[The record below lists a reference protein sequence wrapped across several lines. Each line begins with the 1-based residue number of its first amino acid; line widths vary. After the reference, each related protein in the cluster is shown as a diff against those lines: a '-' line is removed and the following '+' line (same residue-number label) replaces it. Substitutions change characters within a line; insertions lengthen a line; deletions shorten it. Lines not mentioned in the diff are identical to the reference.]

1 MKKLLFIVV
10 LMCVMVLYCS
20 TAFGAVIT
28 REDLRGDS
36 DFIDKIM
43 ELQSDKNDVVVSNA
57 VYVAT
62 DGSDSNTGTIDK
74 PYATVYYAISKAKA
88 GTVIYVRGG
97 SYNQNI
103 VITKSGTK
111 DNYIQIKNYPNEK
124 PIFDHTNYSTDGGA
138 MIDFSNAN
146 YVHIEGLTLCHK
158 NLVSHSGYGIKMN
171 KGKYI
176 ILKNIEIYD
185 INVPDPTSSKVGA
198 NAIILYANDA
208 SNPISNILIDS
219 CYIHDCQTGWN
230 EGVSVNGNSEYVNV
244 INSRIENIGNIGL
257 DFAGHFNAC
266 KDSSLDQARYCTA
279 VGNVVKGCVSPNAT
293 SYGLYNDGGRNNTF
307 DRNIVTECS
316 GGIEIGS
323 EEGGAY
329 ADYPVKGVVV
339 KNNLV
344 YNNIQA
350 GISVGGYDNSAT
362 GIVCDTKV
370 YNNTLV
376 NNGNDNDGKELG
388 VNKVNGLDVRNN
400 IFYKSS
406 TSATKELIKIRFD
419 ETLASNITFGG
430 NCYYS
435 PYAKD
440 KFKVSRYGVTTVGF
454 DNWKTL
460 SGETGIYADPIFTDN
475 YNIDKNSPC
484 VNAGDNTVDVGFYD
498 LLNNYR
504 NVDNIDIG
512 CYEYQTGEVPT
523 TESTTKITT
532 ESTTETTTVTT
543 TESTTQ
549 TTTESTTET
558 TTGNVASSWNFSDSN
573 WSDKTTA
580 KTVYTVNG
588 LTVKHNGYT
597 GSSINGF
604 KFEKNTETIA
614 TNGYHIQLSAKKGD
628 KIKVYVKINKGSS
641 QNAVLALASLKEG
654 KTEKI
659 TTSSVATSKTAN
671 VYVSFD
677 IDSDGDYVIYTD
689 NTSSASVF
697 YTSVAVE
704 NSVLMGDVNLDGVVD
719 ANDAALVLKQCIN
732 SSTLTSD
739 DSLYR
744 GDIDLSGSIDL
755 KDVIKILN
763 IINK

>member
-10 LMCVMVLYCS
+10 LMCVMALYCS

-43 ELQSDKNDVVVSNA
+43 ELQSDKNDVVASNA

-62 DGSDSNTGTIDK
+62 NGSDSNTGTIDK

-97 SYNQNI
+97 TYNQNI
-103 VITKSGTK
+103 VVTKSGTK

-219 CYIHDCQTGWN
+219 CYIHDCQTGWS
-230 EGVSVNGNSEYVNV
+230 EGISVNGNSEYVNV

-350 GISVGGYDNSAT
+350 GISVGGYDNENT

-376 NNGNDNDGKELG
+376 NNGNDNEGKELG

-532 ESTTETTTVTT
+532 ESTTETTTIIT

-558 TTGNVASSWNFSDSN
+558 TTGNVASSWDFSDSN

-604 KFEKNTETIA
+604 KFDKNTEPIA

-628 KIKVYVKINKGSS
+628 KIKVYVKINKSSS
-641 QNAVLALASLKEG
+641 QNAVLALASLKDG

-659 TTSSVATSKTAN
+659 NTSSVATSKTAN

-677 IDSDGDYVIYTD
+677 IASAGDYVIYTD

-704 NSVLMGDVNLDGVVD
+704 NSVLMGDVNLDGIVD
-719 ANDAALVLKQCIN
+719 INDDALVLKQCIN

>member
-97 SYNQNI
+97 TYNQNI

-138 MIDFSNAN
+138 MIDFSNVS

-376 NNGNDNDGKELG
+376 NNGNDNEGKELG

-400 IFYKSS
+400 IFYKAS

-558 TTGNVASSWNFSDSN
+558 TTGNVASSWDFSDSN

-604 KFEKNTETIA
+604 KFDKNTETIA

-628 KIKVYVKINKGSS
+628 KIKVYVKINKSSS

-677 IDSDGDYVIYTD
+677 IDSAGDYVIYTD

>member
-20 TAFGAVIT
+20 TVFGAVIT

-43 ELQSDKNDVVVSNA
+43 ELQSDKNDVVASNA
-57 VYVAT
+57 VYVAPN
-62 DGSDSNTGTIDK
+62 GSDSNTGTIDK

-97 SYNQNI
+97 TYNQNI

-138 MIDFSNAN
+138 MIDFSNVS

-185 INVPDPTSSKVGA
+185 INVPDPTSSNVGA

-219 CYIHDCQTGWN
+219 CYIHDCQTGWS

-376 NNGNDNDGKELG
+376 NNGNDNEGKELG

-454 DNWKTL
+454 DNWKNL
-460 SGETGIYADPIFTDN
+460 SGETGIYADPIFTDD

-532 ESTTETTTVTT
+532 ESTTE
-543 TESTTQ
+543 STTQ
-549 TTTESTTET
+549 TTTESATET
-558 TTGNVASSWNFSDSN
+558 TTGNVASSWDFSDSN

-604 KFEKNTETIA
+604 KFDKNAETIA

-628 KIKVYVKINKGSS
+628 KIKVYVKINKSSS
-641 QNAVLALASLKEG
+641 QNAVLALASLNDG